1 MEWSWGACPQLTCPQ
16 LTCPQLTTTGGVS
29 RFLRVNTASNP
40 SSTSC
45 RDRKVRLRPHHYS
58 KDEGDERK
66 RISAEALNND
76 ITPLL
81 PEQPVPFRIMPSSG
95 DRREVPSRYQPSF
108 YSHRCPG
115 HSSAQ
120 RYRGQQFI
128 ALYKAR
134 NPQAVMV
141 EASVPARASC
151 MFITCRR
158 VPHVGFNMRDTP
170 WARPPTGSPEI

>member
-1 MEWSWGACPQLTCPQ
+1 ISCSMSSVIDTGTSTRRITVGFTSSSVILRRTISCGVVMGL
-16 LTCPQLTTTGGVS
+16 LSSVTTTGGVS
-29 RFLRVNTASNP
+29 RFLRVSTAPNP
-40 SSTSC
+40 SSASC

-76 ITPLL
+76 ITPRL

-141 EASVPARASC
+141 EAFVPA
-151 MFITCRR
+151 
-158 VPHVGFNMRDTP
+158 
-170 WARPPTGSPEI
+170 